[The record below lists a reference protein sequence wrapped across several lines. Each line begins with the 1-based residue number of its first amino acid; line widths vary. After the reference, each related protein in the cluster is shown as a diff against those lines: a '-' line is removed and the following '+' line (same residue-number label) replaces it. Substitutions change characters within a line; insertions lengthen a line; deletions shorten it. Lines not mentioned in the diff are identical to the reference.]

1 MDLSATLLTPSRT
14 TDPSFI
20 SSITS
25 HSVTGLQSIK
35 ASQLE
40 NPPVLLPTDREQP
53 ILKQQLNYL
62 DLSPSFLCITVLG
75 LDLS

>member
-20 SSITS
+20 SS
-25 HSVTGLQSIK
+25 VTKPQCDWLAVNQSK
-35 ASQLE
+35 STRKSTRASA
-40 NPPVLLPTDREQP
+40 NGEQP